1 MDLAAVPCVD
11 RSSAETL
18 SMTRALAGLLLCA
31 GMLGAQAAPEA
42 ALPQTQ
48 TARRALSLEAIT
60 RPALGDFD
68 AMRERRVIRVLVPYS
83 RTLFFYDGGQPRG
96 LTADLLQDFETW
108 LNRRHRKTLGNR
120 PITVVAIPVTRDQLI
135 SGVVAGHG
143 DIAAGN
149 LTITPEREARV
160 DFGRAGLSGV
170 FELVVS
176 GPASP
181 PVHALLDLAG
191 EEIHVRR
198 SSSYF
203 ASLVALNRRFA
214 EARKPPVKIRIVPDS
229 LEDEDLMEM
238 VNAGLLGLVVVDDW
252 KAKLWAKILGGLEV
266 HSDIAVRRGGQ
277 IGWAFRK
284 RSPLLAAEINAFVA
298 DGLKGGWAAELRL
311 ASYAQRIQQLQN
323 NVGSVEWRRFESTID
338 LFRKYALQYGF
349 DPLMLAAQGFQESRL
364 NQAARSA
371 SGAIGVMQLLPST
384 GRAMQVGDIHQLE
397 PNIHAG
403 IKYMNR
409 LLERHFNGAHF
420 DAQNRMLFA
429 LASYNAGPSR
439 IAGLRRRAAQA
450 GLDPNRW
457 FGHVEQLAAE
467 RIGYEPVRYVRN
479 VYKYY
484 VAYRHRLAV
493 LEARR
498 NAAGRLILRGRD

>member
-1 MDLAAVPCVD
+1 MK
-11 RSSAETL
+11 R
-18 SMTRALAGLLLCA
+18 RQALAGMLLCA
-31 GMLGAQAAPEA
+31 WAFAAQAAPDA
-42 ALPQTQ
+42 GSAQ
-48 TARRALSLEAIT
+48 AGRRALSLEAIT

-108 LNRRHRKTLGNR
+108 LNRRHRKLLGKR
-120 PITVVAIPVTRDQLI
+120 PITVVPIPVTRDRLI
-135 SGVVAGHG
+135 PGVVAGHG

-149 LTITPEREARV
+149 LTITPERQVKV
-160 DFGRAGLSGV
+160 DFGQAGLSGV

-181 PVHALLDLAG
+181 PVHTLLDLAG

-198 SSSYF
+198 SSSYY

-214 EARKPPVKIRIVPDS
+214 EARKPQMKLRLVPES

-238 VNAGLLGLVVVDDW
+238 VSVGLIGLVVVDDW
-252 KAKLWAKILGGLEV
+252 KAKLWAKILRGLEV
-266 HSDIAVRRGGQ
+266 HKDIAVRRGGQ

-284 RSPLLAAEINAFVA
+284 GSPLLAAEINAFVA
-298 DGLKGGWAAELRL
+298 EGLKGNRAAEVRL
-311 ASYAQRIQQLQN
+311 ASYAQRIQHLQN
-323 NVGSVEWRRFESTID
+323 NVGSVEWQRFESTID
-338 LFRKYALQYGF
+338 LFRKYGSQYGF
-349 DPLMLAAQGFQESRL
+349 DPLILAAQGFQESRL
-364 NQAARSA
+364 DQNARSP
-371 SGAIGVMQLLPST
+371 SGAVGVMQLLPST
-384 GRAMQVGDIHQLE
+384 GRAMQVGDIQQLE

-403 IKYMNR
+403 IKYMDR
-409 LLERHFNGAHF
+409 LLEHYFNGAHF
-420 DAQNRMLFA
+420 DPQNRMLFA

-439 IAGLRRRAAQA
+439 IAALRRRATQA

-498 NAAGRLILRGRD
+498 DATGRLRLRGGG